1 MKKTIYYLSLLAG
14 CLMTLGACEGSE
26 YDLENQIPEKFHKIL
41 YLNTSGKQEV
51 TLYNTEENNIYSF
64 SVIKAGSDQTSTA
77 AVTINTLT
85 QEEVDSKYSE
95 LEGVNYKVISPNAYS
110 FDKFQLDFSADERY
124 KLVNISLNPREV
136 LAALEN
142 DPSAIWVLPI
152 QVSSQTD
159 SINANKD
166 QLFLQLKEVIMPSIG
181 FNNSYVNVKAY
192 TYGLISKIS
201 EKVPFK
207 LDTNNKWDIECGF
220 VVDNEYITQYNN
232 ANGTIFQ
239 MLPENPSSFT
249 SSMTLPNGTTETT
262 LPVEVEGSQLQ
273 PGDYMLPIRINS
285 ASQFEISSTNA
296 IYPMAIRIMGEQLDR
311 TEWTAEANT
320 EELVGEVQNNS
331 GPVECLLDGNLQ
343 TFWHSQWQNGSH
355 ELPHEV
361 IIDTQKEYTF
371 TQFALVQREGSN
383 YVKAGN
389 LQISSDKKN
398 WETVGNFSLKQESG
412 AQVFG
417 VTPTKG
423 RYFKVLITESYNG
436 NNSALAEV
444 YAYGLK

>member
-1 MKKTIYYLSLLAG
+1 MKKTTYLSLLAG
-14 CLMTLGACEGSE
+14 CLITLGACEGSK

-41 YLNTSGKQEV
+41 YLSISGKQDL
-51 TLYNTEENNIYSF
+51 TLYNTDEDNTYSF
-64 SVIKAGSDQTSTA
+64 SLIKAGSDP
-77 AVTINTLT
+77 TLSAKADITVMT
-85 QEEVDSKYSE
+85 QEEVDEQYSD
-95 LEGVNYKVISPNAYS
+95 LEGINYQVISPNAYS
-110 FDKFQLDFSADERY
+110 LDKSQLEFSAEDSY
-124 KLVNISLNPREV
+124 KLVNLSLKPREV
-136 LAALEN
+136 MAAIASN
-142 DPSAIWVLPI
+142 PNAIWVLPLY
-152 QVSSQTD
+152 VSSEND
-159 SINANKD
+159 SINATKN
-166 QLFLQLKEVIMPSIG
+166 QLFLQLKEVITPTIG
-181 FNNSYVNVKAY
+181 FKDSYVNVKAY
-192 TYGLISKIS
+192 TYGLVSKIS

-207 LDTNNKWDIECGF
+207 LDTNNKWDIECEF

-232 ANGTIFQ
+232 TNGTIFQ
-239 MLPENPSSFT
+239 ILPENSYSFA
-249 SSMTLPNGTTETT
+249 SSMPLPNGTTETT
-262 LPVEVEGSQLQ
+262 LLVEVKGSQLQ
-273 PGDYMLPIRINS
+273 PGDYMLPIRIKNV
-285 ASQFEISSTNA
+285 SQFEISSTNA
-296 IYPMAIRIMGEQLDR
+296 IYPIAIRIMGEQLDR

-355 ELPHEV
+355 ALPHEV
-361 IIDTQKEYTF
+361 IIDVQKECTF

-389 LQISSDKKN
+389 FQVSSDKAH
-398 WETVGNFSLKQESG
+398 WETVGDFSMKQESG

-423 RYFKVLITESYNG
+423 RYFKILITESYNG

>member
-1 MKKTIYYLSLLAG
+1 MKKTTYLSLLAG
-14 CLMTLGACEGSE
+14 CLITLGACEGSK

-41 YLNTSGKQEV
+41 YLSISGKQDL
-51 TLYNTEENNIYSF
+51 TLYNTDEDNTYSF
-64 SVIKAGSDQTSTA
+64 SLIKAGSDP
-77 AVTINTLT
+77 TLSAKADITVMT
-85 QEEVDSKYSE
+85 QEEVDEQYSD
-95 LEGVNYKVISPNAYS
+95 LEGVNYQVISPSAYS
-110 FDKFQLDFSADERY
+110 LDKSQLEFSAEDSY
-124 KLVNISLNPREV
+124 KLVNLSLKPREV
-136 LAALEN
+136 MAAIASN
-142 DPSAIWVLPI
+142 PNAIWVLPLY
-152 QVSSQTD
+152 VSSEND
-159 SINANKD
+159 SINATKN
-166 QLFLQLKEVIMPSIG
+166 QLFLQLKEVITPTIG
-181 FNNSYVNVKAY
+181 FKDSYVNVKAY
-192 TYGLISKIS
+192 NYGLVSKIS

-207 LDTNNKWDIECGF
+207 LDTNNKWDIECEF

-232 ANGTIFQ
+232 TNGTVFQ
-239 MLPENPSSFT
+239 ILPENSYSFA
-249 SSMTLPNGTTETT
+249 SSMPLPNGTTETT
-262 LPVEVEGSQLQ
+262 LLVEVKGSQLQ
-273 PGDYMLPIRINS
+273 PGDYMLPIRIKNV
-285 ASQFEISSTNA
+285 SQFEISSTNA

-355 ELPHEV
+355 ALPHEV
-361 IIDTQKEYTF
+361 IIDVQKECTF

-389 LQISSDKKN
+389 FQVSSDKAH
-398 WETVGNFSLKQESG
+398 WETVGDFSMKQESG

-423 RYFKVLITESYNG
+423 RYFKILITESYNG

>member
-1 MKKTIYYLSLLAG
+1 MKKTTYLSLLAG
-14 CLMTLGACEGSE
+14 CLITLGACEGSK

-41 YLNTSGKQEV
+41 YLSISGKQDL
-51 TLYNTEENNIYSF
+51 TLYNTDEDNTYSF
-64 SVIKAGSDQTSTA
+64 SLIKAGSDP
-77 AVTINTLT
+77 TLSAKADITVMT
-85 QEEVDSKYSE
+85 QEEVDEQYSD
-95 LEGVNYKVISPNAYS
+95 LEGVNYQVISPSAYS
-110 FDKFQLDFSADERY
+110 LDKSQLEFSAEDSY
-124 KLVNISLNPREV
+124 KLVNLSLKPREV
-136 LAALEN
+136 MAAIASN
-142 DPSAIWVLPI
+142 PNAIWVLPLY
-152 QVSSQTD
+152 VSSEND
-159 SINANKD
+159 SINATKN
-166 QLFLQLKEVIMPSIG
+166 QLFLQLKEVITPTIG
-181 FNNSYVNVKAY
+181 FKDSYVNVKAY
-192 TYGLISKIS
+192 TYGLVSKIS

-207 LDTNNKWDIECGF
+207 LDTNNKWDIECEF

-232 ANGTIFQ
+232 TNGTVFQ
-239 MLPENPSSFT
+239 ILPENSYSFA
-249 SSMTLPNGTTETT
+249 SSMPLPNGTTETT
-262 LPVEVEGSQLQ
+262 LLVEVKGSQLQ
-273 PGDYMLPIRINS
+273 PGDYMLHIRIKNV
-285 ASQFEISSTNA
+285 SQFEISSTNA

-355 ELPHEV
+355 ALPHEV
-361 IIDTQKEYTF
+361 IIDVQKECTF

-389 LQISSDKKN
+389 FQVSSDKAH
-398 WETVGNFSLKQESG
+398 WETVGDFSMKQESG

-423 RYFKVLITESYNG
+423 RYFKILITESYNG

>member
-1 MKKTIYYLSLLAG
+1 MKKTTYLSLLAG
-14 CLMTLGACEGSE
+14 CLITLGACEGSK

-41 YLNTSGKQEV
+41 YLSISGKQDL
-51 TLYNTEENNIYSF
+51 TLYNTDEDNTYSF
-64 SVIKAGSDQTSTA
+64 SLIKAGSDP
-77 AVTINTLT
+77 TLSAKADITVMT
-85 QEEVDSKYSE
+85 QEEVDKQYSD
-95 LEGVNYKVISPNAYS
+95 LEGINYQVISPNAYS
-110 FDKFQLDFSADERY
+110 LDKSQLEFSAEDSY
-124 KLVNISLNPREV
+124 KLVNLSLKPREV
-136 LAALEN
+136 MAAIASN
-142 DPSAIWVLPI
+142 PNAIWVLPLY
-152 QVSSQTD
+152 VSSEND
-159 SINANKD
+159 SINATKN
-166 QLFLQLKEVIMPSIG
+166 QLFLQLKEVITPTIG
-181 FNNSYVNVKAY
+181 FKDSYVNVKAY
-192 TYGLISKIS
+192 TYGLVSKIS

-207 LDTNNKWDIECGF
+207 LDTNNKWDIECEF

-232 ANGTIFQ
+232 TNGTIFQ
-239 MLPENPSSFT
+239 ILPENSYSFA
-249 SSMTLPNGTTETT
+249 SSMPLPNGTTETT
-262 LPVEVEGSQLQ
+262 LLVEVKGSQLQ
-273 PGDYMLPIRINS
+273 PGDYMLPIRIKNV
-285 ASQFEISSTNA
+285 SQFEISSTNA
-296 IYPMAIRIMGEQLDR
+296 IYPIAIRIMGEQLDR

-355 ELPHEV
+355 ALPHEV
-361 IIDTQKEYTF
+361 IIDVQKECTF

-389 LQISSDKKN
+389 FQVSSDKAH
-398 WETVGNFSLKQESG
+398 WETVGDFSMKQESG

-423 RYFKVLITESYNG
+423 RYFKILITESYNG

>member
-1 MKKTIYYLSLLAG
+1 MKKTTYLSLLAG
-14 CLMTLGACEGSE
+14 CLITLGACEGSK

-41 YLNTSGKQEV
+41 YLSISGKQDL
-51 TLYNTEENNIYSF
+51 TLYNTDEDNTYSF
-64 SVIKAGSDQTSTA
+64 SLIKAGSDP
-77 AVTINTLT
+77 TLSAKADITVMT
-85 QEEVDSKYSE
+85 QEEVDEQYSD
-95 LEGVNYKVISPNAYS
+95 LEGVNYQVISPSAYS
-110 FDKFQLDFSADERY
+110 LDKSQLEFSAEDSY
-124 KLVNISLNPREV
+124 KLVNLSLKPREV
-136 LAALEN
+136 MAAIASN
-142 DPSAIWVLPI
+142 PNAIWVLPLY
-152 QVSSQTD
+152 VSSEND
-159 SINANKD
+159 SINATKN
-166 QLFLQLKEVIMPSIG
+166 QLFLQLKEVITPTIG
-181 FNNSYVNVKAY
+181 FKDSYVNVKAY
-192 TYGLISKIS
+192 TYGLVSKIS

-207 LDTNNKWDIECGF
+207 LDTNNKWDIECEF

-232 ANGTIFQ
+232 TNGTVFQ
-239 MLPENPSSFT
+239 ILPENSYSFA
-249 SSMTLPNGTTETT
+249 SSMPLPNGTTETT
-262 LPVEVEGSQLQ
+262 LLVEVKGSQLQ
-273 PGDYMLPIRINS
+273 PGDYMLPIRIKNV
-285 ASQFEISSTNA
+285 SQFEISSTNA

-355 ELPHEV
+355 ALPHEV
-361 IIDTQKEYTF
+361 IIDVQKECTF

-389 LQISSDKKN
+389 FQVSSDKAH
-398 WETVGNFSLKQESG
+398 WETVGDFSMKQESG

-423 RYFKVLITESYNG
+423 RYFKILITESYNG

>member
-1 MKKTIYYLSLLAG
+1 MKKTTYLSLLAG
-14 CLMTLGACEGSE
+14 CLITLGACEGSK

-41 YLNTSGKQEV
+41 YLSISGKQDL
-51 TLYNTEENNIYSF
+51 TLYNTDEDNTYSF
-64 SVIKAGSDQTSTA
+64 SLIKAGSDP
-77 AVTINTLT
+77 TLSAKADITVMT
-85 QEEVDSKYSE
+85 QEEVDEQYSD
-95 LEGVNYKVISPNAYS
+95 LEGINYQVISPSAYS
-110 FDKFQLDFSADERY
+110 LDKSLLEFSAEDSY
-124 KLVNISLNPREV
+124 KLVNLSLKPREV
-136 LAALEN
+136 MAAIASN
-142 DPSAIWVLPI
+142 PNAIWVLPLY
-152 QVSSQTD
+152 VSSEND
-159 SINANKD
+159 SINATKN
-166 QLFLQLKEVIMPSIG
+166 QLFLQLKEVITPTIG
-181 FNNSYVNVKAY
+181 FKDSYVNVKAY
-192 TYGLISKIS
+192 TYGLVSKIS

-207 LDTNNKWDIECGF
+207 LDTNNKWDIECEF

-232 ANGTIFQ
+232 TNGTVFQ
-239 MLPENPSSFT
+239 ILPENSYSFA
-249 SSMTLPNGTTETT
+249 SSMPLPNGTTETT
-262 LPVEVEGSQLQ
+262 LLVEVKGSQLQ
-273 PGDYMLPIRINS
+273 PGDYMLPIRIKNV
-285 ASQFEISSTNA
+285 SQFEISSTNA

-355 ELPHEV
+355 ALPHEV
-361 IIDTQKEYTF
+361 IIDVQKECTF

-389 LQISSDKKN
+389 FQVSSDKAH
-398 WETVGNFSLKQESG
+398 WETVGDFSMKQKSG

-423 RYFKVLITESYNG
+423 RYFKILITESYNG

>member
-1 MKKTIYYLSLLAG
+1 MKKTTYLSLLAG
-14 CLMTLGACEGSE
+14 CLITLGACEGSK

-41 YLNTSGKQEV
+41 YLSISGKQDL
-51 TLYNTEENNIYSF
+51 TLYNTDEDNTYSF
-64 SVIKAGSDQTSTA
+64 SLIKAGSDP
-77 AVTINTLT
+77 TLSAKADITVMT
-85 QEEVDSKYSE
+85 QEEVDEQYSD
-95 LEGVNYKVISPNAYS
+95 LEGINYQVISPSAYS
-110 FDKFQLDFSADERY
+110 LDKSLLEFSAEDSY
-124 KLVNISLNPREV
+124 KLVNLSLKPREV
-136 LAALEN
+136 MAAIASN
-142 DPSAIWVLPI
+142 PNAIWVLHLY
-152 QVSSQTD
+152 VSSEND
-159 SINANKD
+159 SINATKN
-166 QLFLQLKEVIMPSIG
+166 QLFLQLKEVITPTIG
-181 FNNSYVNVKAY
+181 FKDSYVNVKAY
-192 TYGLISKIS
+192 TYGLVSKIS

-207 LDTNNKWDIECGF
+207 LDTNNKWDIECEF

-232 ANGTIFQ
+232 TNGTVFQ
-239 MLPENPSSFT
+239 ILPENSYSFA
-249 SSMTLPNGTTETT
+249 SSMPLPNGTTETT
-262 LPVEVEGSQLQ
+262 LLVEVKGSQLQ
-273 PGDYMLPIRINS
+273 PGDYMLPIRIKNV
-285 ASQFEISSTNA
+285 SQFEISSTNA

-355 ELPHEV
+355 ALPHEV
-361 IIDTQKEYTF
+361 IIDVQKECTF

-389 LQISSDKKN
+389 FQVSSDKAH
-398 WETVGNFSLKQESG
+398 WETVGDFSMKQESG

-423 RYFKVLITESYNG
+423 RYFKILITESYNG

-444 YAYGLK
+444 YADGLK

>member
-1 MKKTIYYLSLLAG
+1 MKKTTYLSLLAG
-14 CLMTLGACEGSE
+14 CLITLGACEGSK

-41 YLNTSGKQEV
+41 YLSISGKQDL
-51 TLYNTEENNIYSF
+51 TLYNTDEDNTYSF
-64 SVIKAGSDQTSTA
+64 SLIKAGSDP
-77 AVTINTLT
+77 TLSAKADITVMT
-85 QEEVDSKYSE
+85 QEEVDEQYSD
-95 LEGVNYKVISPNAYS
+95 LEGINYQVISPSAYS
-110 FDKFQLDFSADERY
+110 LDKSLLEFSAEDSY
-124 KLVNISLNPREV
+124 KLVNLSLKPREV
-136 LAALEN
+136 MAAIASN
-142 DPSAIWVLPI
+142 PNAIWVLPLY
-152 QVSSQTD
+152 VSSEND
-159 SINANKD
+159 SINATKN
-166 QLFLQLKEVIMPSIG
+166 QLFLQLKEVITPTIG
-181 FNNSYVNVKAY
+181 FKDSYVNVKAY
-192 TYGLISKIS
+192 TYGLVSKIS

-207 LDTNNKWDIECGF
+207 LDTNNKWDIECEF

-232 ANGTIFQ
+232 TNGTVFQ
-239 MLPENPSSFT
+239 ILPENSYSFA
-249 SSMTLPNGTTETT
+249 SSMPLPNGTTETT
-262 LPVEVEGSQLQ
+262 LLVEVKGSQLQ
-273 PGDYMLPIRINS
+273 PGDYMLPIRIKNV
-285 ASQFEISSTNA
+285 SQFEISSTNA

-423 RYFKVLITESYNG
+423 RYFKILITESYNG

>member
-1 MKKTIYYLSLLAG
+1 MKKTTYLSLLAG
-14 CLMTLGACEGSE
+14 CLITLGACEGSK

-41 YLNTSGKQEV
+41 YLSISGKQDL
-51 TLYNTEENNIYSF
+51 TLYNTDEDNTYSF
-64 SVIKAGSDQTSTA
+64 SLIKAGSDP
-77 AVTINTLT
+77 TLSAKADITVMT
-85 QEEVDSKYSE
+85 QEEVDEQYSD
-95 LEGVNYKVISPNAYS
+95 LEGVNYQVISPSAYS
-110 FDKFQLDFSADERY
+110 LDKSQLEFSAEDSY
-124 KLVNISLNPREV
+124 KLVNLSLKPREV
-136 LAALEN
+136 MAAIASN
-142 DPSAIWVLPI
+142 PNAIWVLPLY
-152 QVSSQTD
+152 VSSEND
-159 SINANKD
+159 SINATKN
-166 QLFLQLKEVIMPSIG
+166 QLFLQLKEVITPTIG
-181 FNNSYVNVKAY
+181 FKDSYVNVKAY
-192 TYGLISKIS
+192 TYGLVSKIS

-207 LDTNNKWDIECGF
+207 LDTNNKWDIECEF
-220 VVDNEYITQYNN
+220 VVDNDYITQYNN
-232 ANGTIFQ
+232 TNGTVFQ
-239 MLPENPSSFT
+239 ILPENSYSFA
-249 SSMTLPNGTTETT
+249 SSMPLPNGTTETT
-262 LPVEVEGSQLQ
+262 LLVEVKGSQLQ
-273 PGDYMLPIRINS
+273 PGDYMLPIRIKNV
-285 ASQFEISSTNA
+285 SQFEISSTNA

-355 ELPHEV
+355 ALPHEV
-361 IIDTQKEYTF
+361 IIDVQKECTF

-389 LQISSDKKN
+389 FQVSSDKAH
-398 WETVGNFSLKQESG
+398 WETVGDFSMKQESG

-423 RYFKVLITESYNG
+423 RYFKILITESYNG